1 MPSSPAPTTGNGRSS
16 QTDGATTIG
25 GRVMAL
31 LEGLSR
37 PSDIPRGSRIYANR
51 NLQLD
56 RVKLVGF
63 DMDYTLALY
72 DQPRM
77 EAISILATLN
87 KLIGLKDYPEAIR
100 GLTYD
105 ARFGI
110 RGLVI
115 DRETGNILKPD
126 RYGSPGR
133 AYHGLKALDSAT
145 LFELYHKQRF
155 RFSSER
161 FAFIDTLFALPE
173 AVMYAAMVEFFDA
186 HPALVRPYPQVWD
199 DIRECIDLAHRDGA
213 IKDVIVKDLR
223 SYIQPDPH
231 LAEAL
236 HKMRSSGKKLFLL
249 TNSAFDYTNALMSY
263 LLDGALD
270 AYPGWRNYFDVVI
283 VSSQK
288 PGFFTDKRPFHELDA
303 QGNVVGEMGDE
314 PFARGKAY
322 SGGNLISFEERVGA
336 RGDRVLFVGDH
347 IYGDM
352 LRSRKSSAW
361 RTAMVIQ
368 ELEHEVK
375 VHDELIDSLARLE
388 EVERN
393 LRHLD
398 AEVDEKQHILR
409 SLEKL
414 ETGQAMRDDVTSA
427 KRLAREVVDRMRG
440 ELRAS
445 MAEHAELETKLDQAF
460 NVFWGP
466 SFREGREVSKFGDQ
480 VDGYAC
486 VYTSRASNFRF
497 YSPMRHFRGPRD
509 RMPHER

>member
-1 MPSSPAPTTGNGRSS
+1 
-16 QTDGATTIG
+16 
-25 GRVMAL
+25 MAL

-37 PSDIPRGSRIYANR
+37 PSEIPRRCRVYANR

-56 RVKLVGF
+56 RVRVVGF

-77 EAISILATLN
+77 EMLSIAATVD
-87 KLIGLKDYPEAIR
+87 KLIGLRNYPESIR

-133 AYHGLKALDSAT
+133 AFHGRQPIDRAL
-145 LFELYHKQRF
+145 LNELYHKHRI
-155 RFSSER
+155 RLSSER

-173 AVMYAAMVEFFDA
+173 AVMYASLVEFFDA
-186 HPALVRPYPQVWD
+186 RPEPRPAYARIWD

-213 IKDVIVKDLR
+213 IKDIIVKDLP
-223 SYIQPDPH
+223 SYIERDPH

-249 TNSAFDYTNALMSY
+249 TNSAWDYTNPVMSY

-270 AYPGWRNYFDVVI
+270 AYPGWRNYFDVVV
-283 VSSQK
+283 VSAQK
-288 PGFFTDKRPFHELDA
+288 PGFFTDRRPFEELDPA
-303 QGNVVGEMGDE
+303 GRVVGVMGEE
-314 PFARGKAY
+314 PFVRGKVYA
-322 SGGNLISFEERVGA
+322 GGNLRDFEERAGA

-361 RTAMVIQ
+361 RTAMIIQ
-368 ELEHEVK
+368 ELEHEVH
-375 VHDELIDSLARLE
+375 VHDDLVGSIARLE
-388 EVERN
+388 ELERH

-398 AEVDEKQHILR
+398 AEIDEKQHILR

-414 ETGQAMRDDVTSA
+414 SSVEAGRDDLTSA
-427 KRLAREVVDRMRG
+427 KRLARDVVDRMRG
-440 ELRAS
+440 ELRATMS
-445 MAEHAELETKLDQAF
+445 EHAALEFKLDDAF

-480 VDGYAC
+480 VEDYAC
-486 VYTSRASNFRF
+486 VYTSRVSNFRF

-509 RMPHER
+509 LMPHER

>member
-1 MPSSPAPTTGNGRSS
+1 MPSLLAPTAGNGRAS
-16 QTDGATTIG
+16 QTDGSTTVA

-37 PSDIPRGSRIYANR
+37 PSDIPRGSRVYANR

-77 EAISILATLN
+77 EALSIEATLF
-87 KLIGLKDYPEAIR
+87 KLIGLKGYPEAIR
-100 GLTYD
+100 SLTYD

-133 AYHGLKALDSAT
+133 AYHGRRMLDAAT
-145 LFELYHKQRF
+145 LFELYHRQRF

-173 AVMYAAMVEFFDA
+173 AVMYASIVEFFDA
-186 HPALVRPYPQVWD
+186 FPDLARPYPQVWD

-213 IKDVIVKDLR
+213 IKDIIVKDLR

-249 TNSAFDYTNALMSY
+249 TNSAFDYTNALMTY

-270 AYPGWRNYFDVVI
+270 AYPGWRNYFDIVI
-283 VSSQK
+283 VSAQK

-303 QGNVVGEMGDE
+303 QGNIVGEMGNE
-314 PFARGKAY
+314 PFARGKVY
-322 SGGNLISFEERVGA
+322 SAGNLKDFEERSAA

-375 VHDELIDSLARLE
+375 VHDESVDSLARLE
-388 EVERN
+388 ELERH

-398 AEVDEKQHILR
+398 AEIDEKQHILR

-414 ETGQAMRDDVTSA
+414 ENGHNPRDNVTGA
-427 KRLAREVVDRMRG
+427 KKLAREVVDRMRA
-440 ELRAS
+440 EQRAS
-445 MAEHAELETKLDQAF
+445 MVEHAELDAKLDEAF

-480 VDGYAC
+480 VEDYAC
-486 VYTSRASNFRF
+486 VYTSRVSNFRF

>member
-1 MPSSPAPTTGNGRSS
+1 MPSTLRAPTPGTRQASV
-16 QTDGATTIG
+16 DGPASVPS
-25 GRVMAL
+25 RVMAL

-37 PSDIPRGSRIYANR
+37 PSEIPRKCRVYANR
-51 NLQLD
+51 NLELD
-56 RVKLVGF
+56 RVRLVGF

-77 EAISILATLN
+77 EMLSIASTVD
-87 KLIGLKDYPEAIR
+87 KLVALKGYPESIR

-105 ARFGI
+105 SRFGI
-110 RGLVI
+110 RGLII
-115 DRETGNILKPD
+115 DRETGNIIKPD

-133 AYHGLKALDSAT
+133 AFHGRRAIGREQLA
-145 LFELYHKQRF
+145 ELYHKQRI
-155 RFSSER
+155 RLSSER

-173 AVMYAAMVEFFDA
+173 AVMYASLIEYFDA
-186 HPALVRPYPQVWD
+186 EPEFSRPYPQVWD
-199 DIRECIDLAHRDGA
+199 EIRECIDLAHRDGA
-213 IKDVIVKDLR
+213 IKDIIVKDLP
-223 SYIQPDPH
+223 SYIERDPH

-249 TNSAFDYTNALMSY
+249 TNSAWDYTDPVMSY

-270 AYPGWRNYFDVVI
+270 AYPGWRNYFDLVV
-283 VSSQK
+283 VSAQK
-288 PGFFTDKRPFHELDA
+288 PGFFTQQRPFEELDV
-303 QGNVVGEMGDE
+303 QGRVTGVMRDG
-314 PFARGKAY
+314 PFARGTVY
-322 SGGNLISFEERVGA
+322 SGGNIRDFEERMGL

-375 VHDELIDSLARLE
+375 VHDDLQTSLDELE
-388 EVERN
+388 ELERH

-398 AEVDEKQHILR
+398 AEIDEKQHILR

-414 ETGQAMRDDVTSA
+414 QNAQAKQSDVLSA
-427 KRLAREVVDRMRG
+427 KRLAKEVVDRMRA
-440 ELRAS
+440 ELRVAMS
-445 MAEHAELETKLDQAF
+445 DHKALESKLDDAF

-480 VDGYAC
+480 VEDYAC
-486 VYTSRASNFRF
+486 VYTSRVSNFRY